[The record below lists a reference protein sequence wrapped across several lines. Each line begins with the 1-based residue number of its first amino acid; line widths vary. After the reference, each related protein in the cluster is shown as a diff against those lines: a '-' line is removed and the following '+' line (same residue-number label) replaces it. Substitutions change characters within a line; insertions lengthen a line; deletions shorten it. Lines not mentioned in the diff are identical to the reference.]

1 MDRQGH
7 HVQKTVRH
15 GANGA
20 LAIEIDT
27 DENISNM
34 QEVGSYVSEQ
44 L

>member
-15 GANGA
+15 DANGA
-20 LAIEIDT
+20 LDIEIDT
-27 DENISNM
+27 DENINM